1 MIAQGFMI
9 QGTAKTQ
16 LSQGSRQKR
25 GAPNGKLATSK
36 TSYYT
41 SFQNTEFLL
50 DDKRV
55 LILNETP

>member
-1 MIAQGFMI
+1 MRAQGFMI

-41 SFQNTEFLL
+41 VRILNFY
-50 DDKRV
+50 DKRV